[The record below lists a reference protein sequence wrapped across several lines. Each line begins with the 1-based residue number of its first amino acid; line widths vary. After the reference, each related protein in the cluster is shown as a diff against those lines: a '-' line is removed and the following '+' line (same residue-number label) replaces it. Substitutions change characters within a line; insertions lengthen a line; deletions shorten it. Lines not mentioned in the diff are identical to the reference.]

1 MAVVVDGYFSVMQMA
16 LQGNNYM
23 RLAFALSVQQFAD
36 FCKPALEFLQ
46 LRGSQLHLPAGK
58 GDLHMIRSNSILP
71 LGAFLRRGGAE
82 PRRKTLRKIKFFSA
96 FFSASPRLRVKVL
109 IAHSSLMRRRNLHVF
124 PVLGHCAAGDI
135 DALGLQE

>member
-58 GDLHMIRSNSILP
+58 GDLHRNTLQFHFT
-71 LGAFLRRGGAE
+71 LGGISFDAE
-82 PRRKTLRKIKFFSA
+82 TRRKTILSCA
-96 FFSASPRLRVKVL
+96 FFSASPRLRVK
-109 IAHSSLMRRRNLHVF
+109 S
-124 PVLGHCAAGDI
+124 
-135 DALGLQE
+135 